1 MILRCISSLCI
12 IIIFNSCQTD
22 YDQIGNFP
30 EIVNLILL
38 DSLIIEESNGFLAR
52 PSSATLINDS
62 LIAIESNYSKGV
74 WVFNRFTGKE
84 LNSILN
90 KSVMEK
96 AFFIAGSDW
105 TLYPT
110 VYILDGITKSVY
122 QFDLSQNTNQAEK
135 YVNKITLKVPEGFRI
150 MPETNTFF
158 YNDGEFIV
166 ELASTTFKSSKDFY
180 KNAEEFLGVFD
191 SGGNLKFRFL
201 NYPESLSELNGFL
214 EPSFVYNSGLGNPDR
229 LFLSFPSQKEIWVV
243 DSLGKSSD
251 LKKITFPESRY
262 FDFELPLLEKEAGN
276 NMGSTENKPATH
288 YFGDIKM
295 DEKNL
300 YMQSY
305 MKDNKNLDRFL
316 LTSHIMRYDLETKTW
331 SESQNPQNY
340 INVGEFA
347 GFLNDTLIFVDAG
360 MINKNEKYIK
370 RAILKPIKE

>member
-1 MILRCISSLCI
+1 MMLRFISFLCS
-12 IIIFNSCQTD
+12 IIIFNSCQSD
-22 YDQIGNFP
+22 RNQISNFP

-122 QFDLSQNTNQAEK
+122 EFDLSQNTNQAEK

-150 MPETNTFF
+150 MPDTNTFF

-214 EPSFVYNSGLGNPDR
+214 EPSFVYNSGFGNPDR

-251 LKKITFPESRY
+251 LEKITFPESRY

-276 NMGSTENKPATH
+276 NMGSMDNNPATH